1 MSELDDIV
9 RLAGIN
15 EFKGYTPW
23 EGSNISISGNEKG
36 ELMKK
41 HKIEPGTP
49 EWFKLWFAQ
58 PGLTGENPMP
68 KNKS

>member
-1 MSELDDIV
+1 MTELDDIV

-49 EWFKLWFAQ
+49 EWFKLWFSL
-58 PGLTGENPMP
+58 PKFTGEKPI
-68 KNKS
+68 